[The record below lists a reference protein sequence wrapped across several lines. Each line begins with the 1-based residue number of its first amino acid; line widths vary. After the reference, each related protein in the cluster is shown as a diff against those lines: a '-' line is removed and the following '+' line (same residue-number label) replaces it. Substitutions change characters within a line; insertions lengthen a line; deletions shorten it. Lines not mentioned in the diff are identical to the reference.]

1 MVAEIRVGRGF
12 HIAQQGVHLG
22 QGQGAVGAYR
32 TMARHGGQ
40 QAVQALFQCVVLCGR
55 LPGGQHFAG
64 QLLGVGARQQ
74 GRHAGDGE
82 GVGATHFQVDAQIAQ
97 GVGVVGDGGHVQ
109 FGGLEDGGDQ
119 QRLPGDPMVT
129 VGLFQALQHD
139 ALMRGVHVHDD
150 QTIRRLR
157 QDVDAVQL
165 GQGKAHA
172 GRVRQ
177 WRRVRR
183 GGRGWRRSR
192 GLSQGATRHARP
204 AGASLGGMGRQGC
217 LSVTD

>member
-1 MVAEIRVGRGF
+1 
-12 HIAQQGVHLG
+12 
-22 QGQGAVGAYR
+22 
-32 TMARHGGQ
+32 MARHGGQ
-40 QAVQALFQCVVLCGR
+40 QAVQALFQSVVLCGR

-97 GVGVVGDGGHVQ
+97 SVGVVGDGGHVQ
-109 FGGLEDGGDQ
+109 FGGLEDGGNQ
-119 QRLPGDPMVT
+119 QRLAGDPVVA
-129 VGLFQALQHD
+129 VGLLQALQHD
-139 ALMRGVHVHDD
+139 ALVRGVHVHDD

-177 WRRVRR
+177 WRRVWRR
-183 GGRGWRRSR
+183 CRMCGWRRTRCARSACRATGHPVRHGACHGACR
-192 GLSQGATRHARP
+192 GGSGGRHDA
-204 AGASLGGMGRQGC
+204 
-217 LSVTD
+217 